1 MSPTDVR
8 NDANTDQSSNEAELQ
23 KYGIERVP
31 VDYFHYRQF
40 RYTNLNDALA
50 QAKRDKEADKS

>member
-1 MSPTDVR
+1 MLPPDSH
-8 NDANTDQSSNEAELQ
+8 NTARLDQSDQKAELK

-40 RYTNLNDALA
+40 RYTNMDDAIA
-50 QAKRDKEADKS
+50 QARRDKQTGKS